1 MCSCAV
7 VGDTLTNL
15 MGELEMS
22 IETLI
27 ERHNY
32 TLLHD
37 SLVMKGVR
45 YRFLNKGNELLLY
58 NTKTNNVD
66 YFIQVKIKGA
76 KDEEKT

>member
-1 MCSCAV
+1 M
-7 VGDTLTNL
+7 NI
-15 MGELEMS
+15 GELEMT
-22 IETLI
+22 IEALI

-58 NTKTNNVD
+58 NTSRNSVD
-66 YFIQVKIKGA
+66 YFIEVESER
-76 KDEEKT
+76 DVE